1 MSELLVRRCI
11 SRAEITDSGAL
22 RGYAAVYDVPTDK
35 QAQFNGT
42 ETIARGAF
50 DAALAAQDD
59 VLFTI
64 DHDPTLLLGR
74 TSSGTLR
81 LFSDEHGLGYEL
93 DLPNTQ
99 RGQDTRE
106 MVKRGD
112 LRGASFTAAMD
123 RSTIE
128 RTASGVVHRNF
139 TRLVDVCVT
148 AMPAYVETDV
158 AARSE
163 GHGRSLRA
171 QLASIRAH
179 VLTKGSRP

>member
-1 MSELLVRRCI
+1 MSELLVRSCI
-11 SRAEITDSGAL
+11 SRAEITDSGVL
-22 RGYAAVYDVPTDK
+22 RGYAAVFGIPTDK

-50 DAALAAQDD
+50 DGALSAKDD

-64 DHDPTLLLGR
+64 DHNPSLLLGR

-81 LFSDEHGLGYEL
+81 LFSDEHGLGFEL

-99 RGQDTRE
+99 LGQDTRE

-123 RSTIE
+123 RATIE
-128 RTASGVVHRNF
+128 RTSSGVTHMNF

-158 AARSE
+158 AARTASQQ
-163 GHGRSLRA
+163 SLRA
-171 QLASIRAH
+171 QLASIRAG
-179 VLTKGSRP
+179 VLLKGKS

>member
-1 MSELLVRRCI
+1 MPELLVRRCI
-11 SRAEITDSGAL
+11 SRAEITDTGAL
-22 RGYAAVYDVPTDK
+22 RGYAAVYDVPTDR
-35 QAQFNGT
+35 QAQFTGT

-50 DAALAAQDD
+50 DAVMGDD

-64 DHDPTLLLGR
+64 DHNPSMLLGR

-81 LFSDEHGLGYEL
+81 LFSDEHGLGFEL

-99 RGQDTRE
+99 LGQDTRE